1 MVRLGLNILVEIMNK
16 IIIRADGSRD
26 IGLGH
31 IMRCL
36 TLADGLKHKK
46 PDADIMFI
54 SKYEDGR
61 GILKSRDYK
70 VVDTEADEVLQI
82 KRLADREAL
91 LITDFL
97 DTDNAYI
104 SRIKGTTDI
113 RVIAIDNNTRLKVI
127 DADAVV
133 NANVFDEGE
142 IKSIGSTRYYLGPKY
157 VILRKEFD
165 TAHKEGKE
173 LRDKVQRILVLSG
186 GGDFA
191 GGNLILNSIEALE
204 KIHEGIHINVIVGPT
219 FPYRDELNKLLSKT
233 TRPFDVSFAPSNLIE
248 LMKNADIA
256 ITAAGIVLYEL
267 ASLGIPSIA
276 VPQITPNT
284 NHQEDIAENFGKCRA
299 CINLGK
305 NPNNEQLYEATTM
318 LMRDLSLRTQ
328 LSANGKAL
336 VDGRGLERA
345 MTIISGFP
353 S

>member
-1 MVRLGLNILVEIMNK
+1 MNK
-16 IIIRADGSRD
+16 IIIRADGGRD

-36 TLADGLKHKK
+36 TLADELKYKK
-46 PDADIMFI
+46 PDADIAFI

-61 GILKSRDYK
+61 SILKSRGYK
-70 VVDTEADEVLQI
+70 VVDAEVNEVLQI
-82 KRLADREAL
+82 KRLADRETS

-113 RVIAIDNNTRLKVI
+113 RVIATDNNTRLKVI

-142 IKSIGSTRYYLGPKY
+142 TKLIGSTRYYLGPKY

-165 TAHKEGKE
+165 VAHKEEKAT
-173 LRDKVQRILVLSG
+173 RDKVETILVLSG

-191 GGNLILNSIEALE
+191 GGQLILNSIKALD
-204 KIHEGIHINVIVGPT
+204 KINEGIHINVIVGPT
-219 FPYRDELNKLLSKT
+219 FPYRDELNELLSKT
-233 TRPFDVSFAPSNLIE
+233 KRHFDVSFAPSNLIE
-248 LMKNADIA
+248 IMKNADMA
-256 ITAAGIVLYEL
+256 ITAAGTVLYEL

-276 VPQITPNT
+276 VPIVTPNT
-284 NHQEDIAENFGKCRA
+284 SHQEDIASNFERHGA
-299 CINLGK
+299 CINLGRSPSDELLLEK
-305 NPNNEQLYEATTM
+305 TTM
-318 LMRDLSLRTQ
+318 LIKDKSSRKRLSNNAR
-328 LSANGKAL
+328 AL
-336 VDGRGLERA
+336 VDGKGLERA
-345 MTIISGFP
+345 LEIILGGHSD